1 MFRRLQTTEAE
12 GKVLDAILSQAD
24 GYGRNAKVAYRCLA
38 RLTGFSIRHV
48 MRLTK
53 SLERDRRLLRIDRCR
68 LWSGRN
74 AINVYHVVV
83 PWQE

>member
-1 MFRRLQTTEAE
+1 
-12 GKVLDAILSQAD
+12 VLDAILSKAD
-24 GYGRNAKVAYRCLA
+24 CNGRNAKVAYRCLA
-38 RLTGFSIRHV
+38 RLTGFSVRHV
-48 MRLTK
+48 MRLTQ
-53 SLERDRRLLRIDRCR
+53 SLERDRHLLLVDRCR